1 MVAVDPGLVQPPA
14 EATIMDLSAS
24 LDGNRVFDAYVSAI
38 KETFG
43 SEPWED
49 IERFAE
55 RVWAECRFD
64 GDPDWAGIRERIRAE
79 WPTRGGK
86 PPYVVATGGLAPL
99 VAPLTQGIEAVQPD
113 LTLVGLR
120 LAATALGL
128 GW

>member
-79 WPTRGGK
+79 WPMARPASQSRAAGN
-86 PPYVVATGGLAPL
+86 PFRRAI
-99 VAPLTQGIEAVQPD
+99 QWS
-113 LTLVGLR
+113 R
-120 LAATALGL
+120 LALPGPASSSQDSTAT
-128 GW
+128 

>member
-1 MVAVDPGLVQPPA
+1 MN
-14 EATIMDLSAS
+14 LSAS

-55 RVWAECRFD
+55 RVWEECRFD

-79 WPTRGGK
+79 WAQARPVSSSQGGRHSVSARD
-86 PPYVVATGGLAPL
+86 PVVEAGLAG
-99 VAPLTQGIEAVQPD
+99 ARDQ
-113 LTLVGLR
+113 
-120 LAATALGL
+120 
-128 GW
+128 